1 MGAFMKE
8 QKHLSLRIDE
18 EMLRKFRYVC
28 EYEGRSA
35 NRQLLIYI
43 RTAIAEFEKE
53 HGPIEPEQ
61 KEP

>member
-1 MGAFMKE
+1 MKG
-8 QKHLSLRIDE
+8 QKHLSLRIAE

-43 RTAIAEFEKE
+43 QDAITKFEKE
-53 HGPIEPEQ
+53 HGTIEPEP
-61 KEP
+61 ERPGR

>member
-1 MGAFMKE
+1 MKG
-8 QKHLSLRIDE
+8 QKHLSLRIAE

-43 RTAIAEFEKE
+43 QDAITKFEKE
-53 HGPIEPEQ
+53 HGTIEPEP
-61 KEP
+61 ECPSR

>member
-1 MGAFMKE
+1 MGGFMKE
-8 QKHLSLRIDE
+8 YKHLSLRIDE

-28 EYEGRSA
+28 KYEGRSA

-43 RTAIAEFEKE
+43 RDAIGAFEKE

-61 KEP
+61 TEP

>member
-43 RTAIAEFEKE
+43 RTAIAEFEEE

>member
-28 EYEGRSA
+28 EYEGRST

>member
-43 RTAIAEFEKE
+43 RAAIAEFEKA

-61 KEP
+61 EAH